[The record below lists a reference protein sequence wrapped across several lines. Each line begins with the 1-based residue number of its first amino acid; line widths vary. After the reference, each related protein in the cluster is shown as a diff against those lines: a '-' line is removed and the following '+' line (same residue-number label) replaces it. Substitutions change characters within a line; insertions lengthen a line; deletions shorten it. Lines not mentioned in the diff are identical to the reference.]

1 VDGEVRCGDGLG
13 EDVDLTVAA
22 ERAVASALPALADA
36 RPDLAAVFVCSP
48 DPDEAEAALLRA
60 AALTGAR
67 VVVGCNAP
75 GVIGAGRAV
84 EHSSAVSVLVASLP
98 GAHLRSFHLEVLR
111 TSESIAVLGLPPQR
125 ADDTG
130 ALLLADP
137 YSFPVDSFVE
147 QTADVLPGLPVS
159 GGLAA
164 GPASAGSTRLLVDG
178 RVHDRGAVGVTFGG
192 RYSATSLVSHG
203 CRPVGPVM
211 TVTAAE
217 GNELLEL
224 AGVPA
229 TTKLES
235 LVADLPPEE
244 QALVTGGLLLG
255 VAMDEYADE
264 HAAGDFLVRGLVG
277 ADPARGSLA
286 VGDVV
291 PVGRTVQ
298 FQVRDADTASDHLR
312 SVLRGAY
319 PGDREPPAGALLF
332 SCTGRGADFFT
343 RSDHDARAVRAAWG
357 GPAVAGFF
365 AAGEI
370 GPVAGRSHLH
380 SMTASLLAFDQVA
393 FDRLRGAS
401 SDLPD

>member
-1 VDGEVRCGDGLG
+1 MDDEVRCGDGLG
-13 EDVDLTVAA
+13 EDADLAVAA
-22 ERAVASALPALADA
+22 ERAVASALPALAA
-36 RPDLAAVFVCSP
+36 ATPDLAAVFVCSAH
-48 DPDEAEAALLRA
+48 PDEAEAALLRA
-60 AALTGAR
+60 AALTRAR

-75 GVIGAGRAV
+75 GVIGGGRAV

-192 RYSATSLVSHG
+192 RYASTALVSHG

-255 VAMDEYADE
+255 VALDEYADE

-277 ADPARGSLA
+277 ADPVRGSLA

-291 PVGRTVQ
+291 RVGRTVQ
-298 FQVRDADTASDHLR
+298 FQVRDADTASDDLR
-312 SVLRGAY
+312 SVLLRAY
-319 PGDREPPAGALLF
+319 PRDRVPPAGALLF
-332 SCTGRGADFFT
+332 SCTGRGADLFT

-357 GPAVAGFF
+357 GAAVAGFF

-370 GPVAGRSHLH
+370 GPVAGRTHLH

-393 FDRLRGAS
+393 FDRLLATS
-401 SDLPD
+401 PHLPD

>member
-13 EDVDLTVAA
+13 EDADLAVAA
-22 ERAVASALPALADA
+22 ERAVASAMPALAGA

-48 DPDEAEAALLRA
+48 DADQAEAALLRA
-60 AALTGAR
+60 AGATGAR

-75 GVIGAGRAV
+75 GVIGGGRAV
-84 EHSSAVSVLVASLP
+84 EHASAVSVLVAALP
-98 GAHLRSFHLEVLR
+98 GAHLRSFHLEVIR
-111 TSESIAVLGLPPQR
+111 TSESIAVLGLPPQLP
-125 ADDTG
+125 DDTG

-147 QTADVLPGLPVS
+147 QTVDVLPGLPVS
-159 GGLAA
+159 GGLAT
-164 GPASAGSTRLLVDG
+164 GPTGAGSTRLLVDG

-192 RYSATSLVSHG
+192 RYAATALVSHG

-229 TTKLES
+229 VSKLES

-244 QALVTGGLLLG
+244 QAMVTDGLLLG

-264 HAAGDFLVRGLVG
+264 HLTGGFLVRGLVG

-291 PVGRTVQ
+291 AVGRTVQ
-298 FQVRDADTASDHLR
+298 FQVRDADTAADDLR
-312 SVLRGAY
+312 SLLSRATDGGG
-319 PGDREPPAGALLF
+319 PSPAGALLF
-332 SCTGRGADFFT
+332 SCTGRGAGFFP
-343 RSDHDARAVRAAWG
+343 RSDHDPLAVRAAWG
-357 GPAVAGFF
+357 GLPVAGFF

-370 GPVAGRSHLH
+370 GPVAGRTRLH
-380 SMTASLLAFDQVA
+380 SMAASLLAFDRP
-393 FDRLRGAS
+393 DRPDGSPTSAS
-401 SDLPD
+401 

>member
-1 VDGEVRCGDGLG
+1 MRDVRCGDGLG
-13 EDVDLTVAA
+13 EDADLLVAA
-22 ERAVASALPALADA
+22 ERAVAAALPALGGAA
-36 RPDLAAVFVCSP
+36 PDLATVFACSA
-48 DPDEAEAALLRA
+48 DPDHAEAALLRA

-75 GVIGAGRAV
+75 GVIGGGRAV
-84 EHSSAVSVLVASLP
+84 EHASAVSVLVAALP

-111 TSESIAVLGLPPQR
+111 TSESIAVLGLPPQLP
-125 ADDTG
+125 DDTA

-147 QTADVLPGLPVS
+147 QTVEVLPGLAVS

-164 GPASAGSTRLLVDG
+164 GPTGAGSTRLLVDG

-192 RYSATSLVSHG
+192 RYAATALVSHG

-217 GNELLEL
+217 GNELHGL

-229 TTKLES
+229 TVKLES
-235 LVADLPPEE
+235 LVAALPPEE
-244 QALVTGGLLLG
+244 QAMVTGGLLLG

-264 HAAGDFLVRGLVG
+264 HAPGGFLVRGVVG
-277 ADPARGSLA
+277 ADPARGALV
-286 VGDVV
+286 VGDVI

-298 FQVRDADTASDHLR
+298 FQVRDAATAADDLR
-312 SVLRGAY
+312 SVLLRAY
-319 PGDREPPAGALLF
+319 PGVDAVLPAGALLF
-332 SCTGRGADFFT
+332 SCTGRGADFFP
-343 RSDHDARAVRAAWG
+343 RSDHDASAVRAAWG
-357 GPAVAGFF
+357 QPAVAGFF

-370 GPVAGRSHLH
+370 GPVAGRTHLH
-380 SMTASLLAFDQVA
+380 SMAASLFA
-393 FDRLRGAS
+393 FDRLAFDRLVSAAP
-401 SDLPD
+401 DLPD